1 MRGDV
6 NTIRRTGLGL
16 IEVLAAVFILG
27 VGLIALL
34 TLFPLGVQ
42 RMGQAFRDN
51 RSTECAN
58 AADGVMRTLWKAEVV
73 ESNQPTELFFHA
85 MSYPDFLIPPPPP
98 PGTAVPF
105 PHPVN
110 VPQGMP
116 PTTTFKDL
124 LVSGEPGYPVF
135 VDGMGYAAR
144 NGLSSQYWVGDPGTT
159 NLPRRTLNA
168 ATDPARAQR
177 LFSALD
183 GLYYDDFGKPTGE
196 RDMRYNFAYL
206 LRQPNASN
214 PKVCEMTVIVYD
226 NRAHLYVRPNS
237 EVVLRTNARPGLTSL
252 TFQLGSNDISS
263 IKAGTWLMD
272 ATVNPTPQRAR
283 LRHAFFYRVVAVNE
297 ATGELELQ
305 TPIKPPSDNF
315 DVKNYY
321 PATFVVLHGVSGVF
335 VRPNLTE

>member
-42 RMGQAFRDN
+42 RMGQAFKDN
-51 RSTECAN
+51 RSTETAN
-58 AADGVMRTLWKAEVV
+58 AADQTMRTLWKAEVV
-73 ESNQPTELFFHA
+73 EKLALGQPVTEQFYLA
-85 MSYPDFLIPPPPP
+85 MSDPNFGLSSFTHTPPQVPPNP
-98 PGTAVPF
+98 
-105 PHPVN
+105 
-110 VPQGMP
+110 P
-116 PTTTFKDL
+116 PTTFPSL
-124 LVSGEPGYPVF
+124 LGPNEPGYPVF
-135 VDGMGYAAR
+135 LDGMGYVAR
-144 NGLSSQYWVGDPGTT
+144 SGLSSQYWVGDSGATTLTT
-159 NLPRRTLNA
+159 NLQRRTLT
-168 ATDPARAQR
+168 TDPQRAQR

-183 GLYYDDFGKPTGE
+183 GLYYDDVGKPTGE

-237 EVVLRTNARPGLTSL
+237 EVVLQTNARPGLTSL
-252 TFQLGSNDISS
+252 TFQNDVSS

-272 ATVNPTPQRAR
+272 VTVAPTVTRPR
-283 LRHAFFYRVVAVNE
+283 LRHDYFYRVTAVNE

-305 TPIKPPSDNF
+305 TPIKPPSDNIA
-315 DVKNYY
+315 VNQPY